1 MGMEDDP
8 RGFFVLIINSIA
20 ITLMWMIANVLFGIY
35 LGYAFFTDSPG
46 WQNILYY
53 LLSLVTFI
61 LLVRRLRKKW
71 NV

>member
-1 MGMEDDP
+1 MGMEDDA

-20 ITLMWMIANVLFGIY
+20 ITLMWMIANVLFGLY
-35 LGYAFFTDSPG
+35 LGYAFFTSSPS
-46 WQNILYY
+46 WQNIVYY